1 MRGKILSSKG
11 NVYVVLGEDGIF
23 YNVFPR
29 GLLKFRNKNVMV
41 GDECNIDDENF
52 SIEDILPRK
61 NSLIRPKVSNVDQ
74 IFVMMSVKRPELSK
88 ELIFKFLTY
97 VNMNNVEPKLILTK
111 YDLLDD
117 KSMYNDFI
125 DELNKLGV
133 EVFLISKY
141 DESSISLL
149 KEKLKNY
156 EFLQRNNTEIRKE
169 NERLREQLQFAT
181 HIEQKNFPAQIIGR
195 NPDNIYS
202 GITINKGSRS
212 GIKKGMSVIAVQ
224 NGTTGLVG
232 KIVTVGL
239 ETSLVMPVYDSKCV
253 VSSRIQNTRDI
264 GLVSGSGNANSPL
277 QMKYIKKRVLSELNF
292 GDIVVTSG
300 ETDNYV
306 ADIPVGTIT
315 NIMVVEYDSS
325 LNIEITPVVDFARLE
340 TVIVTDLKE
349 PNPLLEGSRR

>member
-1 MRGKILSSKG
+1 MARRS
-11 NVYVVLGEDGIF
+11 
-23 YNVFPR
+23 
-29 GLLKFRNKNVMV
+29 
-41 GDECNIDDENF
+41 F
-52 SIEDILPRK
+52 SFSFAE
-61 NSLIRPKVSNVDQ
+61 
-74 IFVMMSVKRPELSK
+74 F
-88 ELIFKFLTY
+88 
-97 VNMNNVEPKLILTK
+97 
-111 YDLLDD
+111 
-117 KSMYNDFI
+117 
-125 DELNKLGV
+125 
-133 EVFLISKY
+133 VFLILLFLSGLALAF
-141 DESSISLL
+141 SGGGFVVNFQRVGFSVVTSLQKAVYSVCDGVSGVFTAVAELKSLKAENQEL

-212 GIKKGMSVIAVQ
+212 VIKKGMSVIAVQ

-264 GLVSGSGNANSPL
+264 GLVNGSGNANSPL
-277 QMKYIKKRVLSELNF
+277 QMKYIKKRVLPELNF

-349 PNPLLEGSRR
+349 PNPLMEGGRR

>member
-1 MRGKILSSKG
+1 MARRS
-11 NVYVVLGEDGIF
+11 
-23 YNVFPR
+23 
-29 GLLKFRNKNVMV
+29 
-41 GDECNIDDENF
+41 F
-52 SIEDILPRK
+52 SFSFAE
-61 NSLIRPKVSNVDQ
+61 
-74 IFVMMSVKRPELSK
+74 F
-88 ELIFKFLTY
+88 
-97 VNMNNVEPKLILTK
+97 
-111 YDLLDD
+111 
-117 KSMYNDFI
+117 
-125 DELNKLGV
+125 
-133 EVFLISKY
+133 VFLILLFLSGLALAF
-141 DESSISLL
+141 SGGGFVVNFQRVGFSVVTSLQKAVYSVCDGVTGVFTAVAELKSLKAENQEL

-264 GLVSGSGNANSPL
+264 GLISGSGNANSPL

>member
-1 MRGKILSSKG
+1 MARRS
-11 NVYVVLGEDGIF
+11 
-23 YNVFPR
+23 
-29 GLLKFRNKNVMV
+29 
-41 GDECNIDDENF
+41 F
-52 SIEDILPRK
+52 SFSFAE
-61 NSLIRPKVSNVDQ
+61 
-74 IFVMMSVKRPELSK
+74 F
-88 ELIFKFLTY
+88 
-97 VNMNNVEPKLILTK
+97 
-111 YDLLDD
+111 
-117 KSMYNDFI
+117 
-125 DELNKLGV
+125 
-133 EVFLISKY
+133 VFLILLFLSGLALAF
-141 DESSISLL
+141 SGGGFVVNFQRVGFSVVTSLQKAVYSVCDGVTRVFTAVAELKSLKAENQEL

-277 QMKYIKKRVLSELNF
+277 QMKYIKKRVLPELNF

>member
-1 MRGKILSSKG
+1 MARRS
-11 NVYVVLGEDGIF
+11 
-23 YNVFPR
+23 
-29 GLLKFRNKNVMV
+29 
-41 GDECNIDDENF
+41 F
-52 SIEDILPRK
+52 SFSFAE
-61 NSLIRPKVSNVDQ
+61 
-74 IFVMMSVKRPELSK
+74 F
-88 ELIFKFLTY
+88 
-97 VNMNNVEPKLILTK
+97 
-111 YDLLDD
+111 
-117 KSMYNDFI
+117 
-125 DELNKLGV
+125 
-133 EVFLISKY
+133 VFLILLFLSGLALAF
-141 DESSISLL
+141 SGGGFVVNFQRVGVSVVTSLQKAVYSVCDGVTGVFTAVAELKSLKAENQEL

>member
-1 MRGKILSSKG
+1 MARRS
-11 NVYVVLGEDGIF
+11 
-23 YNVFPR
+23 
-29 GLLKFRNKNVMV
+29 
-41 GDECNIDDENF
+41 F
-52 SIEDILPRK
+52 SFSFAE
-61 NSLIRPKVSNVDQ
+61 
-74 IFVMMSVKRPELSK
+74 F
-88 ELIFKFLTY
+88 
-97 VNMNNVEPKLILTK
+97 
-111 YDLLDD
+111 
-117 KSMYNDFI
+117 
-125 DELNKLGV
+125 
-133 EVFLISKY
+133 VFLILLFLSGLALAF
-141 DESSISLL
+141 SGGGFVVNFQRVGFSVVTSLQKAVYSVCDGVTGVFTAVAELKSLKAENQEL

-277 QMKYIKKRVLSELNF
+277 QMKYIKKWVLSELNF

-349 PNPLLEGSRR
+349 PNPLLEWSRR

>member
-1 MRGKILSSKG
+1 MARRS
-11 NVYVVLGEDGIF
+11 
-23 YNVFPR
+23 
-29 GLLKFRNKNVMV
+29 
-41 GDECNIDDENF
+41 F
-52 SIEDILPRK
+52 SFSFAE
-61 NSLIRPKVSNVDQ
+61 
-74 IFVMMSVKRPELSK
+74 F
-88 ELIFKFLTY
+88 
-97 VNMNNVEPKLILTK
+97 
-111 YDLLDD
+111 
-117 KSMYNDFI
+117 
-125 DELNKLGV
+125 
-133 EVFLISKY
+133 VFLILLFLSGLALAF
-141 DESSISLL
+141 SGGGFVVNFQRVGFSVVTSLQKAVYSVCDGVTGVFTAVAELKSLKAENQEL

-264 GLVSGSGNANSPL
+264 GLVNGSGNANSPL

-340 TVIVTDLKE
+340 TVIVIDLKE
-349 PNPLLEGSRR
+349 PNPLMEGGRR

>member
-1 MRGKILSSKG
+1 MARRSFSFSFA
-11 NVYVVLGEDGIF
+11 EFIF
-23 YNVFPR
+23 
-29 GLLKFRNKNVMV
+29 
-41 GDECNIDDENF
+41 
-52 SIEDILPRK
+52 
-61 NSLIRPKVSNVDQ
+61 
-74 IFVMMSVKRPELSK
+74 
-88 ELIFKFLTY
+88 
-97 VNMNNVEPKLILTK
+97 LILLFLSGLVLAFSGGGFVVNFQRVGFSVVTSLQK
-111 YDLLDD
+111 AVYSVCDGVTGVFTAVAEL
-117 KSMYNDFI
+117 KSLKAENQ
-125 DELNKLGV
+125 E
-133 EVFLISKY
+133 
-141 DESSISLL
+141 L

>member
-1 MRGKILSSKG
+1 MARRS
-11 NVYVVLGEDGIF
+11 
-23 YNVFPR
+23 
-29 GLLKFRNKNVMV
+29 
-41 GDECNIDDENF
+41 F
-52 SIEDILPRK
+52 SFSFAE
-61 NSLIRPKVSNVDQ
+61 
-74 IFVMMSVKRPELSK
+74 F
-88 ELIFKFLTY
+88 
-97 VNMNNVEPKLILTK
+97 
-111 YDLLDD
+111 
-117 KSMYNDFI
+117 
-125 DELNKLGV
+125 
-133 EVFLISKY
+133 VFLILLFLSGLALAF
-141 DESSISLL
+141 SGGGFVVNFQRVGFSVVTSLQKAVYSVCDGVTGVFTAVAELKSLKAENQEL

>member
-1 MRGKILSSKG
+1 MARRS
-11 NVYVVLGEDGIF
+11 
-23 YNVFPR
+23 
-29 GLLKFRNKNVMV
+29 
-41 GDECNIDDENF
+41 F
-52 SIEDILPRK
+52 SFSFAE
-61 NSLIRPKVSNVDQ
+61 
-74 IFVMMSVKRPELSK
+74 F
-88 ELIFKFLTY
+88 
-97 VNMNNVEPKLILTK
+97 
-111 YDLLDD
+111 
-117 KSMYNDFI
+117 
-125 DELNKLGV
+125 
-133 EVFLISKY
+133 VFLILLFLSGLALAF
-141 DESSISLL
+141 SGGGFVVNFQRVGFSVVTSLQKAVYSVCDGVSGVFTAVAELKSLKAENQEL

-169 NERLREQLQFAT
+169 NERLREQLQFAA

-264 GLVSGSGNANSPL
+264 GLVNGSGNANSPL

-325 LNIEITPVVDFARLE
+325 LNIEITPIVDFARLE

>member
-1 MRGKILSSKG
+1 MARRS
-11 NVYVVLGEDGIF
+11 
-23 YNVFPR
+23 
-29 GLLKFRNKNVMV
+29 
-41 GDECNIDDENF
+41 F
-52 SIEDILPRK
+52 SFSFAE
-61 NSLIRPKVSNVDQ
+61 
-74 IFVMMSVKRPELSK
+74 F
-88 ELIFKFLTY
+88 
-97 VNMNNVEPKLILTK
+97 
-111 YDLLDD
+111 
-117 KSMYNDFI
+117 
-125 DELNKLGV
+125 
-133 EVFLISKY
+133 VFLILLFLSGLALAF
-141 DESSISLL
+141 SGGGFVVNFQRVGFSVVTSLQKAVYSVCDGVTGVFTAVAELKSLKAENQEL

-264 GLVSGSGNANSPL
+264 GLVNGSGNANSPL
-277 QMKYIKKRVLSELNF
+277 QMKYIKKRVLPELNF

-349 PNPLLEGSRR
+349 PNPPMEGGRR

>member
-1 MRGKILSSKG
+1 MARRS
-11 NVYVVLGEDGIF
+11 
-23 YNVFPR
+23 
-29 GLLKFRNKNVMV
+29 
-41 GDECNIDDENF
+41 F
-52 SIEDILPRK
+52 SFSFAE
-61 NSLIRPKVSNVDQ
+61 
-74 IFVMMSVKRPELSK
+74 F
-88 ELIFKFLTY
+88 
-97 VNMNNVEPKLILTK
+97 
-111 YDLLDD
+111 
-117 KSMYNDFI
+117 
-125 DELNKLGV
+125 
-133 EVFLISKY
+133 VFLILLFLSGLALAF
-141 DESSISLL
+141 SGGGFVVNFQRVGFSVVTSLQKAVYSVCDGVTGVFTAVAELKSLKAENQEL

-349 PNPLLEGSRR
+349 PNPLLEGSRQ

>member
-1 MRGKILSSKG
+1 MARRS
-11 NVYVVLGEDGIF
+11 
-23 YNVFPR
+23 
-29 GLLKFRNKNVMV
+29 
-41 GDECNIDDENF
+41 F
-52 SIEDILPRK
+52 SFSFAE
-61 NSLIRPKVSNVDQ
+61 
-74 IFVMMSVKRPELSK
+74 F
-88 ELIFKFLTY
+88 
-97 VNMNNVEPKLILTK
+97 
-111 YDLLDD
+111 
-117 KSMYNDFI
+117 
-125 DELNKLGV
+125 
-133 EVFLISKY
+133 VFLILLFLSGLALAF
-141 DESSISLL
+141 SGGGFVVNFQRVGFSVVTSLQKAVYSVCDGVSGVFTAVAELKSLKAENQEL

-169 NERLREQLQFAT
+169 NERLREQLQFAA

>member
-1 MRGKILSSKG
+1 MARRS
-11 NVYVVLGEDGIF
+11 
-23 YNVFPR
+23 
-29 GLLKFRNKNVMV
+29 
-41 GDECNIDDENF
+41 F
-52 SIEDILPRK
+52 SFSFAE
-61 NSLIRPKVSNVDQ
+61 
-74 IFVMMSVKRPELSK
+74 F
-88 ELIFKFLTY
+88 
-97 VNMNNVEPKLILTK
+97 
-111 YDLLDD
+111 
-117 KSMYNDFI
+117 
-125 DELNKLGV
+125 
-133 EVFLISKY
+133 VFLILLFLSGLALAF
-141 DESSISLL
+141 SGGGFVVNFQRVGFSVVTSLQKAVYSVCDGVTGVFTAVAELKSLKAENQEL

-264 GLVSGSGNANSPL
+264 GLVNGSGNANSPL

-325 LNIEITPVVDFARLE
+325 LNIEITPIVDFARLE

-349 PNPLLEGSRR
+349 PNPLLEGGRR

>member
-1 MRGKILSSKG
+1 MARRS
-11 NVYVVLGEDGIF
+11 
-23 YNVFPR
+23 
-29 GLLKFRNKNVMV
+29 
-41 GDECNIDDENF
+41 F
-52 SIEDILPRK
+52 SFSFAE
-61 NSLIRPKVSNVDQ
+61 
-74 IFVMMSVKRPELSK
+74 F
-88 ELIFKFLTY
+88 
-97 VNMNNVEPKLILTK
+97 
-111 YDLLDD
+111 
-117 KSMYNDFI
+117 
-125 DELNKLGV
+125 
-133 EVFLISKY
+133 VFLILLFLSGLALAF
-141 DESSISLL
+141 SGGGFVVNFQRVGFSVVTSLQKAVYSVCDGVTGVFTAVAELKSLKAENQEL

-264 GLVSGSGNANSPL
+264 GLVNGSGNANSPL
-277 QMKYIKKRVLSELNF
+277 QMKYIKKRVLPELNF

>member
-1 MRGKILSSKG
+1 MARRSFSFSFA
-11 NVYVVLGEDGIF
+11 EFIF
-23 YNVFPR
+23 
-29 GLLKFRNKNVMV
+29 
-41 GDECNIDDENF
+41 
-52 SIEDILPRK
+52 
-61 NSLIRPKVSNVDQ
+61 
-74 IFVMMSVKRPELSK
+74 
-88 ELIFKFLTY
+88 
-97 VNMNNVEPKLILTK
+97 LILLFLSGLALAFSGGGFVVNFQRVGFSVVTSLQK
-111 YDLLDD
+111 AVYSVCDGVTGVFTAVAEL
-117 KSMYNDFI
+117 KSLKAENQ
-125 DELNKLGV
+125 E
-133 EVFLISKY
+133 
-141 DESSISLL
+141 L

>member
-1 MRGKILSSKG
+1 MARRSFS
-11 NVYVVLGEDGIF
+11 F
-23 YNVFPR
+23 
-29 GLLKFRNKNVMV
+29 
-41 GDECNIDDENF
+41 NF
-52 SIEDILPRK
+52 AE
-61 NSLIRPKVSNVDQ
+61 
-74 IFVMMSVKRPELSK
+74 F
-88 ELIFKFLTY
+88 
-97 VNMNNVEPKLILTK
+97 
-111 YDLLDD
+111 
-117 KSMYNDFI
+117 
-125 DELNKLGV
+125 
-133 EVFLISKY
+133 VFLILLFLSGLALAF
-141 DESSISLL
+141 SGGGFVVNFQRVGFSVVTSLQKAVYSVCDGVTGVFTAVAELKSLKAENQEL

-325 LNIEITPVVDFARLE
+325 LNIEISPVVDFARLE

>member
-1 MRGKILSSKG
+1 MARRS
-11 NVYVVLGEDGIF
+11 
-23 YNVFPR
+23 
-29 GLLKFRNKNVMV
+29 
-41 GDECNIDDENF
+41 F
-52 SIEDILPRK
+52 SFSFAE
-61 NSLIRPKVSNVDQ
+61 
-74 IFVMMSVKRPELSK
+74 F
-88 ELIFKFLTY
+88 
-97 VNMNNVEPKLILTK
+97 
-111 YDLLDD
+111 
-117 KSMYNDFI
+117 
-125 DELNKLGV
+125 
-133 EVFLISKY
+133 VFLILLFLSGLALAF
-141 DESSISLL
+141 SGGGFVVNFQRVGFSVVTSLQKAVYSVCDGVTGVFTAVAELKSLKAENQEL

-277 QMKYIKKRVLSELNF
+277 QMKYIKKRVLSELNL
-292 GDIVVTSG
+292 GDLVVTSG

>member
-1 MRGKILSSKG
+1 MARRS
-11 NVYVVLGEDGIF
+11 
-23 YNVFPR
+23 
-29 GLLKFRNKNVMV
+29 
-41 GDECNIDDENF
+41 F
-52 SIEDILPRK
+52 SFSFAE
-61 NSLIRPKVSNVDQ
+61 
-74 IFVMMSVKRPELSK
+74 F
-88 ELIFKFLTY
+88 
-97 VNMNNVEPKLILTK
+97 
-111 YDLLDD
+111 
-117 KSMYNDFI
+117 
-125 DELNKLGV
+125 
-133 EVFLISKY
+133 VFLILLFLSGLALAF
-141 DESSISLL
+141 SGGGFVVNFQRVGFSVVTSLQKAVYSVCDGVTGVFTAVAELKSLKAENQEL

-212 GIKKGMSVIAVQ
+212 GIKKGMAVIAVQ

>member
-1 MRGKILSSKG
+1 MARRS
-11 NVYVVLGEDGIF
+11 
-23 YNVFPR
+23 
-29 GLLKFRNKNVMV
+29 
-41 GDECNIDDENF
+41 F
-52 SIEDILPRK
+52 SFSFAE
-61 NSLIRPKVSNVDQ
+61 
-74 IFVMMSVKRPELSK
+74 F
-88 ELIFKFLTY
+88 
-97 VNMNNVEPKLILTK
+97 
-111 YDLLDD
+111 
-117 KSMYNDFI
+117 
-125 DELNKLGV
+125 
-133 EVFLISKY
+133 VFLILLFLSGLALAF
-141 DESSISLL
+141 SGGGFVVNFQRVGFSVVTSLQKAVYSVCDGVTGVFTAVAELKSLKAENQEL

-239 ETSLVMPVYDSKCV
+239 ETSLVMSVYDSKCV

>member
-1 MRGKILSSKG
+1 MARRS
-11 NVYVVLGEDGIF
+11 F
-23 YNVFPR
+23 AF
-29 GLLKFRNKNVMV
+29 
-41 GDECNIDDENF
+41 NF
-52 SIEDILPRK
+52 AE
-61 NSLIRPKVSNVDQ
+61 
-74 IFVMMSVKRPELSK
+74 F
-88 ELIFKFLTY
+88 
-97 VNMNNVEPKLILTK
+97 
-111 YDLLDD
+111 
-117 KSMYNDFI
+117 
-125 DELNKLGV
+125 
-133 EVFLISKY
+133 VFLILLFLSGLALAF
-141 DESSISLL
+141 SGGGFVVNFQRVGFSVVTSLQKAVYSVCDGVTGVFTAVAELKSLKAENQEL

>member
-1 MRGKILSSKG
+1 MARRS
-11 NVYVVLGEDGIF
+11 
-23 YNVFPR
+23 
-29 GLLKFRNKNVMV
+29 
-41 GDECNIDDENF
+41 F
-52 SIEDILPRK
+52 SFSFAE
-61 NSLIRPKVSNVDQ
+61 
-74 IFVMMSVKRPELSK
+74 F
-88 ELIFKFLTY
+88 
-97 VNMNNVEPKLILTK
+97 
-111 YDLLDD
+111 
-117 KSMYNDFI
+117 
-125 DELNKLGV
+125 
-133 EVFLISKY
+133 VFLILLFLSGLALAF
-141 DESSISLL
+141 SGGGFVVNFQRVGFSVVTSLQKAVYSVCDGVTGVFTAVAELKSLKAENQEL

-202 GITINKGSRS
+202 GITINKGSRI

-264 GLVSGSGNANSPL
+264 GLVNGSGNANSPL
-277 QMKYIKKRVLSELNF
+277 QMKYIKKRVLPELNF

>member
-1 MRGKILSSKG
+1 MARRS
-11 NVYVVLGEDGIF
+11 
-23 YNVFPR
+23 
-29 GLLKFRNKNVMV
+29 
-41 GDECNIDDENF
+41 F
-52 SIEDILPRK
+52 SFSFAE
-61 NSLIRPKVSNVDQ
+61 
-74 IFVMMSVKRPELSK
+74 F
-88 ELIFKFLTY
+88 
-97 VNMNNVEPKLILTK
+97 
-111 YDLLDD
+111 
-117 KSMYNDFI
+117 
-125 DELNKLGV
+125 
-133 EVFLISKY
+133 VFLILLFLSGLALAF
-141 DESSISLL
+141 SGGGFVVNFQRVGFSVVTSLQKAVYSVCDGVTGVFTAVAELKSLKAENQEL

-306 ADIPVGTIT
+306 ADITVGTIT

>member
-1 MRGKILSSKG
+1 MARRS
-11 NVYVVLGEDGIF
+11 
-23 YNVFPR
+23 
-29 GLLKFRNKNVMV
+29 
-41 GDECNIDDENF
+41 F
-52 SIEDILPRK
+52 SFSFAE
-61 NSLIRPKVSNVDQ
+61 
-74 IFVMMSVKRPELSK
+74 F
-88 ELIFKFLTY
+88 
-97 VNMNNVEPKLILTK
+97 
-111 YDLLDD
+111 
-117 KSMYNDFI
+117 
-125 DELNKLGV
+125 
-133 EVFLISKY
+133 VFLILLFLSGLALAF
-141 DESSISLL
+141 SGGGFVVNFQRVGFSVVTSLQKAVYSVCDGVTGVFTAVAELKSLKAENQEL

-232 KIVTVGL
+232 KIVTVSL

-264 GLVSGSGNANSPL
+264 GLVNGSGNANSPL

>member
-1 MRGKILSSKG
+1 MARRS
-11 NVYVVLGEDGIF
+11 
-23 YNVFPR
+23 
-29 GLLKFRNKNVMV
+29 
-41 GDECNIDDENF
+41 F
-52 SIEDILPRK
+52 SFSFAE
-61 NSLIRPKVSNVDQ
+61 
-74 IFVMMSVKRPELSK
+74 F
-88 ELIFKFLTY
+88 
-97 VNMNNVEPKLILTK
+97 
-111 YDLLDD
+111 
-117 KSMYNDFI
+117 
-125 DELNKLGV
+125 
-133 EVFLISKY
+133 VFLILLFLSGLALAF
-141 DESSISLL
+141 SGGGFVVNFQRVGFSVVTSLQKAVYSFCDGVTGVFTAVAELKSLKAENQEL

-264 GLVSGSGNANSPL
+264 GLVNGSGNANSPL
-277 QMKYIKKRVLSELNF
+277 QMKYIKKRVLPELNF

-325 LNIEITPVVDFARLE
+325 LNIEITPIVDFARLE

-349 PNPLLEGSRR
+349 PNPLMEGGRR

>member
-1 MRGKILSSKG
+1 MARRS
-11 NVYVVLGEDGIF
+11 
-23 YNVFPR
+23 
-29 GLLKFRNKNVMV
+29 
-41 GDECNIDDENF
+41 F
-52 SIEDILPRK
+52 SFSFAE
-61 NSLIRPKVSNVDQ
+61 
-74 IFVMMSVKRPELSK
+74 F
-88 ELIFKFLTY
+88 
-97 VNMNNVEPKLILTK
+97 
-111 YDLLDD
+111 
-117 KSMYNDFI
+117 
-125 DELNKLGV
+125 
-133 EVFLISKY
+133 VFLILLFLSGLALAF
-141 DESSISLL
+141 SGGGFVVNFQRVGFSVVTSLQKAVYSVCDGVSGVFTAVAELKSLKAENQEL

-264 GLVSGSGNANSPL
+264 GLVNGSGNANSPL

-349 PNPLLEGSRR
+349 PNPQLEGSRR

>member
-1 MRGKILSSKG
+1 MARRS
-11 NVYVVLGEDGIF
+11 
-23 YNVFPR
+23 
-29 GLLKFRNKNVMV
+29 
-41 GDECNIDDENF
+41 F
-52 SIEDILPRK
+52 SFSFAE
-61 NSLIRPKVSNVDQ
+61 
-74 IFVMMSVKRPELSK
+74 F
-88 ELIFKFLTY
+88 
-97 VNMNNVEPKLILTK
+97 
-111 YDLLDD
+111 
-117 KSMYNDFI
+117 
-125 DELNKLGV
+125 
-133 EVFLISKY
+133 VFLILLFLSGLALAF
-141 DESSISLL
+141 SGGGFVVNFQRVGFSVVTSLQKAVYSVCDGVTGVFTAVAELKSLKAENQEL

-306 ADIPVGTIT
+306 ADILVGTIT

>member
-1 MRGKILSSKG
+1 MARRS
-11 NVYVVLGEDGIF
+11 
-23 YNVFPR
+23 
-29 GLLKFRNKNVMV
+29 
-41 GDECNIDDENF
+41 F
-52 SIEDILPRK
+52 SFSFAE
-61 NSLIRPKVSNVDQ
+61 
-74 IFVMMSVKRPELSK
+74 F
-88 ELIFKFLTY
+88 
-97 VNMNNVEPKLILTK
+97 
-111 YDLLDD
+111 
-117 KSMYNDFI
+117 
-125 DELNKLGV
+125 
-133 EVFLISKY
+133 VFLILLFLSGLALAF
-141 DESSISLL
+141 SGGGFVVNFQRVGFSVVTSLQKAVYSVCDGVSGVFTAVAELKSLKAENQEL

-264 GLVSGSGNANSPL
+264 GLVNGSGNANSPL
-277 QMKYIKKRVLSELNF
+277 QMKYIKKRVLPELNF

-325 LNIEITPVVDFARLE
+325 LNIEITPIVDFARLE

-349 PNPLLEGSRR
+349 PNPLMEGSRR

>member
-1 MRGKILSSKG
+1 MARRS
-11 NVYVVLGEDGIF
+11 
-23 YNVFPR
+23 
-29 GLLKFRNKNVMV
+29 
-41 GDECNIDDENF
+41 F
-52 SIEDILPRK
+52 SF
-61 NSLIRPKVSNVDQ
+61 S
-74 IFVMMSVKRPELSK
+74 FVE
-88 ELIFKFLTY
+88 F
-97 VNMNNVEPKLILTK
+97 
-111 YDLLDD
+111 
-117 KSMYNDFI
+117 
-125 DELNKLGV
+125 
-133 EVFLISKY
+133 VFLILLFLSGLALAF
-141 DESSISLL
+141 SGGGFVVNFQRVGFSVVTSLQKAVYSVCDGVTGVFTAVAELKSLKAENQEL

>member
-1 MRGKILSSKG
+1 MARRS
-11 NVYVVLGEDGIF
+11 
-23 YNVFPR
+23 
-29 GLLKFRNKNVMV
+29 
-41 GDECNIDDENF
+41 F
-52 SIEDILPRK
+52 SFSFAE
-61 NSLIRPKVSNVDQ
+61 
-74 IFVMMSVKRPELSK
+74 F
-88 ELIFKFLTY
+88 
-97 VNMNNVEPKLILTK
+97 
-111 YDLLDD
+111 
-117 KSMYNDFI
+117 
-125 DELNKLGV
+125 
-133 EVFLISKY
+133 VFLILLFLSGLAIAF
-141 DESSISLL
+141 SGGGFVVNFQRVGFSVVTSLQKAVYSVCDGLTGVFTAVAELKSLKAENQEL

>member
-1 MRGKILSSKG
+1 MARRS
-11 NVYVVLGEDGIF
+11 
-23 YNVFPR
+23 
-29 GLLKFRNKNVMV
+29 
-41 GDECNIDDENF
+41 F
-52 SIEDILPRK
+52 SFSFAE
-61 NSLIRPKVSNVDQ
+61 
-74 IFVMMSVKRPELSK
+74 F
-88 ELIFKFLTY
+88 
-97 VNMNNVEPKLILTK
+97 
-111 YDLLDD
+111 
-117 KSMYNDFI
+117 
-125 DELNKLGV
+125 
-133 EVFLISKY
+133 VFLILLFLSGLALAF
-141 DESSISLL
+141 SGGGFVVNFQRVGFSVVTSLQKAVYSVCDGVTGVFTAVAELKSLKAENQEL

-264 GLVSGSGNANSPL
+264 GLVNGSGNANSPL
-277 QMKYIKKRVLSELNF
+277 QMKYIKKRVLPELNF

-349 PNPLLEGSRR
+349 PNPQLEGSRR

>member
-1 MRGKILSSKG
+1 MARRSFSFSFAEFVFIILLFLSGLALAFSGGGFVVNFQRVGFSVVTSLQKA
-11 NVYVVLGEDGIF
+11 VYSVCDGVSG
-23 YNVFPR
+23 VFTAVAE
-29 GLLKFRNKNVMV
+29 LKSLKA
-41 GDECNIDDENF
+41 ENQ
-52 SIEDILPRK
+52 E
-61 NSLIRPKVSNVDQ
+61 
-74 IFVMMSVKRPELSK
+74 
-88 ELIFKFLTY
+88 
-97 VNMNNVEPKLILTK
+97 
-111 YDLLDD
+111 
-117 KSMYNDFI
+117 
-125 DELNKLGV
+125 
-133 EVFLISKY
+133 
-141 DESSISLL
+141 L

-264 GLVSGSGNANSPL
+264 GLVNGSGNANSPL
-277 QMKYIKKRVLSELNF
+277 QMKYIKKRVLPELNF

-349 PNPLLEGSRR
+349 PNPLMEGGRR

>member
-1 MRGKILSSKG
+1 MARRSFSFSFA
-11 NVYVVLGEDGIF
+11 EFIF
-23 YNVFPR
+23 
-29 GLLKFRNKNVMV
+29 
-41 GDECNIDDENF
+41 
-52 SIEDILPRK
+52 
-61 NSLIRPKVSNVDQ
+61 
-74 IFVMMSVKRPELSK
+74 
-88 ELIFKFLTY
+88 
-97 VNMNNVEPKLILTK
+97 LILLFLSGLALAFSGGGFVVNFQRVGFSVVTSLQK
-111 YDLLDD
+111 AVYSVCDGVTGVFTAVAEL
-117 KSMYNDFI
+117 KSLKAENQ
-125 DELNKLGV
+125 E
-133 EVFLISKY
+133 
-141 DESSISLL
+141 L

-264 GLVSGSGNANSPL
+264 GLVNGSGNANSPL
-277 QMKYIKKRVLSELNF
+277 QMKYIKKRVLPELNF

-300 ETDNYV
+300 ETDNYI

-349 PNPLLEGSRR
+349 TNPLLERRRR

>member
-1 MRGKILSSKG
+1 MARRS
-11 NVYVVLGEDGIF
+11 
-23 YNVFPR
+23 
-29 GLLKFRNKNVMV
+29 
-41 GDECNIDDENF
+41 F
-52 SIEDILPRK
+52 SFSFAE
-61 NSLIRPKVSNVDQ
+61 
-74 IFVMMSVKRPELSK
+74 F
-88 ELIFKFLTY
+88 
-97 VNMNNVEPKLILTK
+97 
-111 YDLLDD
+111 
-117 KSMYNDFI
+117 
-125 DELNKLGV
+125 
-133 EVFLISKY
+133 VFLILLFLSGLALAF
-141 DESSISLL
+141 SGGGFVVNFQRVGFSVVTSLQKAVYSVCDGVTGVFTAVAELKSLKAENQEL

-202 GITINKGSRS
+202 GITINKGSRI